1 MKEGGTTEILR
12 SLVRK
17 GGVKSDN
24 PKKETDMNN
33 EIITNEEFSMNAG
46 MISTV
51 VLALIF
57 IMAPIILLATY
68 FVKAPLW

>member
-1 MKEGGTTEILR
+1 LKEGGATELLW

-17 GGVKSDN
+17 GGIKSVN
-24 PKKETDMNN
+24 PKKEADMNN

-51 VLALIF
+51 VAALIF
-57 IMAPIILLATY
+57 IMAPIVLLATY